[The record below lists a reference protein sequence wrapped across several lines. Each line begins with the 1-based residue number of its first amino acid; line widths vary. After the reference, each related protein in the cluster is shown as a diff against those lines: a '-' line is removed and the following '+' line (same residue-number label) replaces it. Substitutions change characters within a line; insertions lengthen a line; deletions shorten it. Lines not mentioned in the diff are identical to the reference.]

1 MQVVVERELSIESGI
16 CFLTIYLPMD
26 CERRHAC
33 TLGKDFCRTACRGKE
48 HKLLPKAMER
58 AYHGTGEGSLACTGR
73 ATHNHYGSA
82 LPVGKEAAKGAEG
95 CELVGS
101 RLMGECS
108 QHGINKLSY
117 AHRKGLN

>member
-1 MQVVVERELSIESGI
+1 
-16 CFLTIYLPMD
+16 MD
-26 CERRHAC
+26 CECRHAC
-33 TLGKDFCRTACRGKE
+33 TLGKDFCRTASRGKE
-48 HKLLPKAMER
+48 HKLLPKAVER
-58 AYHGTGEGSLACTGR
+58 AYHGTGQGSLACTGR